1 MYWLQSMHCT
11 AFMLGLLLACANKP
25 AAMLSLRVRFSRYG
39 AHADTRRTGPGE
51 ELNVNTSKRLKEL

>member
-1 MYWLQSMHCT
+1 
-11 AFMLGLLLACANKP
+11 MLGLLLACANKP